1 MADIK
6 TQSIESLKKEIAEK
20 REALRVIRFNESGSR
35 ARNVRSERNLRREV
49 ARLLT
54 ELTSRDLPT
63 GQASIAPKAKQG

>member
-6 TQSIESLKKEIAEK
+6 TRNVEDLKKEVADK
-20 REALRVIRFNESGSR
+20 REELRVIRFNESGSR

-54 ELTSRDLPT
+54 ELTSRDLPVKT
-63 GQASIAPKAKQG
+63 SIASRPKTK